1 MEILNLIK
9 MKKIILFVFITSFLI
24 ACEADN
30 KKNNSEKNDPM
41 SGYMVGND
49 EKSNAMIQFTKAY
62 QENNISNTK
71 SIFADDV
78 VFNINDA
85 KMTFDEVNEGFSLG
99 HTYFDNIKHSDADVS
114 TMYYNDGNV
123 FTNYW
128 YTWTATSKKNKTE
141 LTLRG
146 YCWFKWENDKV
157 IEVYNAF
164 DPTAY
169 SAEMSN

>member
-78 VFNINDA
+78 VFNVNDA

-99 HTYFDNIKHSDADVS
+99 HTYFDNIKHSL
-114 TMYYNDGNV
+114 
-123 FTNYW
+123 FQLPNYIFHPLHAALVHDSILSQL
-128 YTWTATSKKNKTE
+128 Y
-141 LTLRG
+141 
-146 YCWFKWENDKV
+146 
-157 IEVYNAF
+157 
-164 DPTAY
+164 
-169 SAEMSN
+169 